1 LPIVLYY
8 FLAFTAINIL
18 MCWTLYLP
26 YRVSQLHF
34 LSVACM
40 AIAAYFGGFAAREW
54 DWPFVLI
61 LLVGI
66 GIGAFVAFIPSLA
79 IGKAPCFTVVIVGLT
94 FIFIVKTIIE
104 NWELVGGTVGF
115 FGIPPVEHLLPI
127 TYLLLIIVGFF
138 IYRIDHSRLGRA
150 ASVVFVDKDVAATL
164 GVNVKNLG
172 MFYQIIAGAI
182 GGMTGVLYAFLIGS
196 LFPEFFGFHI
206 IGALMCMLFVGGY
219 TTMWGVV
226 ISVPILGGLPLL
238 LPSAV
243 ASWRQVIYGVLLIL
257 IILFRPEGLIS
268 KRMLS
273 TLKRKNKWQTAGNM
287 GKSESRLS
295 KELGKE

>member
-1 LPIVLYY
+1 
-8 FLAFTAINIL
+8 
-18 MCWTLYLP
+18 
-26 YRVSQLHF
+26 
-34 LSVACM
+34 M

>member
-1 LPIVLYY
+1 MPIVLYY
-8 FLAFTAINIL
+8 FLAFTAIYIL

-34 LSVACM
+34 LPVACM

-54 DWPFVLI
+54 DWPLVLI

-94 FIFIVKTIIE
+94 YIFIVKTVIE

-115 FGIPPVEHLLPI
+115 FGIPSVEHLLPI
-127 TYLLLIIVGFF
+127 TYLLLTIVGFF

-182 GGMTGVLYAFLIGS
+182 GGMAGVLYAFLIGS
-196 LFPEFFGFHI
+196 LFPEFFTFHI

-226 ISVPILGGLPLL
+226 VSAPILGGLPLL

-243 ASWRQVIYGVLLIL
+243 ASWRQVIYGVLLVL
-257 IILFRPEGLIS
+257 IILLRPEGLIS

-273 TLKRKNKWQTAGNM
+273 ILKRKNKWQTSGNM

>member
-1 LPIVLYY
+1 LSLLLVHY
-8 FLAFTAINIL
+8 FLAFTAVYIL

-26 YRVSQLHF
+26 YRVGQLHF
-34 LSVACM
+34 LPVACM
-40 AIAAYFGGFAAREW
+40 AIAAYFGGFVAREW
-54 DWPFVLI
+54 DWPFVLV

-94 FIFIVKTIIE
+94 HIFIVKTVIE

-164 GVNVKNLG
+164 GVNVKSLG
-172 MFYQIIAGAI
+172 MFCQIIAGAI
-182 GGMTGVLYAFLIGS
+182 GGMAGVLYAFLIGS
-196 LFPEFFGFHI
+196 IFPEFFTFHI
-206 IGALMCMLFVGGY
+206 VGILMCMLFVGGY

-226 ISVPILGGLPLL
+226 ISAPILAGLPLL
-238 LPSAV
+238 LPSTI

-257 IILFRPEGLIS
+257 IILLRPEGLITR
-268 KRMLS
+268 RMLFN
-273 TLKRKNKWQTAGNM
+273 LKK
-287 GKSESRLS
+287 
-295 KELGKE
+295 